1 MLSIFFFQFE
11 NLGRDIKIIF
21 NDILGVEL
29 DELFHFNRGDG
40 GSMKNKTISYLA
52 QLNKEQK
59 KKFYDVY
66 RHDFQM
72 FQYDSYLDPKYT
84 E

>member
-1 MLSIFFFQFE
+1 
-11 NLGRDIKIIF
+11 
-21 NDILGVEL
+21 
-29 DELFHFNRGDG
+29 
-40 GSMKNKTISYLA
+40 MKNKTISYLA

-59 KKFYDVY
+59 KKFYAVY
-66 RHDFQM
+66 KHDFQM